1 MSVIG
6 ANAKFYSTFV
16 HYRVALQYEQRHK
29 TPTTKVFLVPHRA
42 TIAVLPNPADA
53 VGFTR
58 VMASGLLITSV
69 VLLPLNQAVWMLA
82 T

>member
-1 MSVIG
+1 M
-6 ANAKFYSTFV
+6 
-16 HYRVALQYEQRHK
+16 
-29 TPTTKVFLVPHRA
+29 PHRA